1 MNAGGTG
8 QGEKMLTMGS
18 GRPQAPDGVRLRSL
32 HADQLDLLEPL
43 WRALVD
49 RIRVPENIV
58 PIVAHEQ
65 SWPMRRRE
73 YAELLSGGD
82 SFGLVALRGDEPIGY
97 AVVRVEDGP
106 DPVWAT
112 GRRYVELTS
121 LSVAAGERGRG
132 VGTQLLAEAERR
144 LARLGV
150 EGLVIGVD
158 AVNSEALRFYKRRGF
173 RVGYHLLYGR
183 LNASNAG
190 AEPADD
196 EGPETA
202 SHGEA

>member
-1 MNAGGTG
+1 
-8 QGEKMLTMGS
+8 MGP
-18 GRPQAPDGVRLRSL
+18 GRTHAADGVHLHSL
-32 HADQLDLLEPL
+32 TTDQLDLLEPL
-43 WRALVD
+43 WRELVD

-65 SWPMRRRE
+65 SWPMRRKE

-121 LSVAAGERGRG
+121 LSVAAAERGRG

-158 AVNSEALRFYKRRGF
+158 AVNGEALRFYERRGF

-183 LNASNAG
+183 LSAPAAG

-196 EGPETA
+196 EAPETA